1 MPGDVFISYRRSD
14 QAKAQRLHALL
25 KQRGVDAWY
34 DTQVG
39 VGEDWRRA
47 TAKALDAA
55 PIFVLL
61 FSKSASESAEI
72 GKELAAAT
80 FSKKLVI
87 PVRLEDIQPSGEFLY
102 ELASR
107 NWFDAFE
114 HTEARFEILADKLA
128 ALVKGEPGAGAAALD
143 LGGAQ
148 PANRPTLQTLR
159 VRPAMVGGL
168 AAAALALVAALAV
181 FALRPQASPPLAA
194 ATSHLIAFFGVTPTT
209 DDPVVK
215 ATAEAATDRVFQ
227 SMGGWKNHLNTVA
240 RTETRGTPENMRFAR
255 AAELDARYALG
266 GELRPDADGMTL
278 SIRFEDV
285 ASRLTLWEKSF
296 TAPASDVTFLPAQA
310 ALLTADAMWCIV
322 KTRSELTRDNNE
334 ILSLIADRCRE
345 GPTTDRNASYTAS
358 RMRAITEADPGS
370 AYNLAQLVAV
380 ISASVHAAPPSS
392 QAALIAEAEATLQR
406 ATKLDPT
413 VPNLLWGRI
422 TLEKVKGVPMAY
434 FDATV
439 IEAAAQAEGKDA
451 FVFGAA
457 NDNRASIL
465 QTTGRFRDAMPHKLT
480 AVAHQTTLR
489 PWTAGPFHAALGRRA
504 EARAEI
510 EPALASYG
518 AWAWAPIIPYAIFLD
533 AADADA
539 MLRSP
544 PSTIPKSTVDCLRDI
559 RNALVSEDAGVRALG
574 ATTARACGDAKTL
587 GPMTVLASLAAL
599 NDLDAAFALA
609 DKQTFNAS
617 SLWTETLQVLFW
629 PTSRAMRADPRFL
642 PLVEKLGMMD
652 YWRSTMSQPD
662 VCETETAPFC
672 TALGTSVRP

>member
-1 MPGDVFISYRRSD
+1 MSGDVFISYRRSD
-14 QAKAQRLHALL
+14 QAKAHLLHSLL
-25 KQRGVDAWY
+25 KERGVDAWY

-80 FSKKLVI
+80 FSKKLVV

-107 NWFDAFE
+107 NWFDAFDQ
-114 HTEARFEILADKLA
+114 TDARFEILADKLA
-128 ALVKGEPGAGAAALD
+128 ALVKGEPGADVAAPG
-143 LGGAQ
+143 LGDAQ
-148 PANRPTLQTLR
+148 PATGPAPKSLR
-159 VRPAMVGGL
+159 RRPALVGGL
-168 AAAALALVAALAV
+168 AAAVLALIAAVAA
-181 FALRPQASPPLAA
+181 FALRPPASPPSAA

-227 SMGGWKNHLNTVA
+227 SMGGWKNHLSTVA
-240 RTETRGTPENMRFAR
+240 RTETRGTPENLRFAR
-255 AAELDARYALG
+255 AAELGARYALG
-266 GELRPDADGMTL
+266 GEVRPDANGMTL

-296 TAPASDVTFLPAQA
+296 SAPASDVAYLPAQA
-310 ALLTADAMWCIV
+310 SLLTANAMWCIV

-345 GPTTDRNASYTAS
+345 GPTTDRNASYTVS

-380 ISASVHAAPPSS
+380 LSGSIDRAPPSS
-392 QAALIAEAEATLQR
+392 RATLIAEAEATLQR
-406 ATKLDPT
+406 AEKLDPT
-413 VPNLLWGRI
+413 VPNLLWGRLA
-422 TLEKVKGVPMAY
+422 LEWAKGVSITE
-434 FDATV
+434 FDATALHV
-439 IEAAAQAEGKDA
+439 ASESEGKDA
-451 FVFGAA
+451 FVYGAT
-457 NDNRASIL
+457 NYGRASIL
-465 QTTGRFRDAMPHKLT
+465 QAAGRFRDALPHMLT

-489 PWTAGPFHAALGRRA
+489 PWTAGPYYAVLGRKA

-510 EPALASYG
+510 EPAIAAFG
-518 AWAWAPIIPYAIFLD
+518 AWAWEPMIPYAIFLD

-539 MLRSP
+539 MLQSP
-544 PSTIPKSTVDCLRDI
+544 PSTTPKTMVDCLRDI
-559 RNALVSEDAGVRALG
+559 RTALASKDPGARALG
-574 ATTARACGDAKTL
+574 ATRARVCGDAESIS
-587 GPMTVLASLAAL
+587 PMTVLASLAAL

-609 DKQTFNAS
+609 DKQTFNATS
-617 SLWTETLQVLFW
+617 PWSEVLEVLFW
-629 PTSRAMRADPRFL
+629 PTSRALRADPRFL
-642 PLVEKLGMMD
+642 PLVDKLGMID
-652 YWRSTMSQPD
+652 YWRATKSRPD

-672 TALGTSVRP
+672 AALGA